1 MPTTYAD
8 RAEALFRK
16 GYNCA
21 QSVFSAFADLLHMD
35 EAYALRLSSS
45 FGGGVGRLRE
55 ICGAVS
61 GMEMVCGALY
71 GYDTACDDARKA
83 AHYARVQ
90 DLALAFREKN
100 GSYLCRELL
109 GLSQGPSSPV
119 PSPRTEQYYKS
130 RDCAAFVRCAAELM
144 EAYIKEHPLDP

>member
-1 MPTTYAD
+1 MSLSYGD

-21 QSVFSAFADLLHMD
+21 QSVFAAFAELLNM
-35 EAYALRLSSS
+35 EESYALRLASS

-61 GMEMVCGALY
+61 GMEMVCGVLY
-71 GYDTACDDARKA
+71 GYDTANDDARKA
-83 AHYARVQ
+83 EHYARVQ
-90 DLALAFREKN
+90 ELALSFRAKN
-100 GSYLCRELL
+100 GSFLCRDLL
-109 GLSQGPSSPV
+109 SLTETHSSPV
-119 PSPRTEQYYKS
+119 PSKRTEQYYKD

-144 EAYIKEHPLDP
+144 EEYIKNHPVK

>member
-1 MPTTYAD
+1 MPINYAD

-21 QSVFSAFADLLHMD
+21 QSVFAAFADILDMD
-35 EAYALRLSSS
+35 ESYALRLASS

-61 GMEMVCGALY
+61 GMEMVCGVLY
-71 GYDTACDDARKA
+71 GYDTANDDTRKA
-83 AHYARVQ
+83 EHYTRVQ
-90 DLALAFREKN
+90 ELAFAFREKN
-100 GSYLCRELL
+100 GSFLCRELL
-109 GLSQGPSSPV
+109 GLSETHSSPV
-119 PSPRTEQYYKS
+119 PSARTTQYYKD

-144 EAYIKEHPLDP
+144 EKYIQNHPYK